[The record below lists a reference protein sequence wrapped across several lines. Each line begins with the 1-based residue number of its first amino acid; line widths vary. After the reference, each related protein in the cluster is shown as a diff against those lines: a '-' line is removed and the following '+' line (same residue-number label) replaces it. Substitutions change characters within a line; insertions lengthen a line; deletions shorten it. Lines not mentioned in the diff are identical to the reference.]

1 MLLQKGFR
9 TIVLLWRRR
18 KKHLFVSNDKSMTCF
33 RSFFGFFTTAS
44 HSNSKGLHKT
54 HKIISSCMYFF
65 SFFVKRVCLHFGY
78 RLLIGCI
85 SGTGSQLIYFG
96 KKLVFSTGN
105 QLILAFFQK
114 NNHHTWH
121 LCVGFMG
128 DFGGQLKALAN
139 SFELDRTPVTR
150 YLAGE

>member
-1 MLLQKGFR
+1 MIEKPECYFR
-9 TIVLLWRRR
+9 KDLHNCVEEAL

-65 SFFVKRVCLHFGY
+65 LSFFVKRVCLHFGY

-85 SGTGSQLIYFG
+85 SGTGSQLIFLG

-105 QLILAFFQK
+105 QLILAFFLEK
-114 NNHHTWH
+114 
-121 LCVGFMG
+121 
-128 DFGGQLKALAN
+128 
-139 SFELDRTPVTR
+139 
-150 YLAGE
+150 